1 MIQERKDDAPLP
13 GIGRVLKEIREAAGL
28 TRRALDRKANIGE
41 AVIGRIERGGAA
53 CTTRTLHAW
62 LAACGHDLETVLSGA
77 LGGVPVSVVAG
88 KSNRSPSTKIKIPI
102 PALIWEDDGEGG
114 LVAVEKIGK
123 EWPATW
129 TYRVKNGHWSL
140 GNKSNPEAASGIGVD
155 DLHGQEL
162 IDDWRRE
169 NMAKLYKA

>member
-1 MIQERKDDAPLP
+1 MIQERKGDAPLP
-13 GIGRVLKEIREAAGL
+13 GIGRVLMEIREKAGL
-28 TRRALDRKANIGE
+28 SRRQLDRKANIGE

-62 LAACGHDLETVLSGA
+62 LDACGHDLATLLAAA
-77 LGGVPVSVVAG
+77 LGGPVAG
-88 KSNRSPSTKIKIPI
+88 SSAAPRAKPSTKIKAPV
-102 PALIWEDDGEGG
+102 PPLSWDDDGDGG
-114 LVAVEKIGK
+114 LVATEVIGK

-140 GNKSNPEAASGIGVD
+140 GNKSNPEAGSGIGVD
-155 DLHGQEL
+155 DLHGQEM

-169 NMAKLYKA
+169 NMMKLYKS